1 MRTVP
6 PKSKHE
12 ILQRAIPMFAESGFK
27 GVTMRAIAGR
37 VGLTAA
43 SLYHH
48 FPDKESLYL
57 AALKQ
62 AFADRSRALGEA
74 LTAPAPP
81 AERLRLLILRPCERM
96 QRDSTFTR
104 LVQREILDGDE
115 KRLRLVAKQVFHE
128 VFAAITALC
137 RELAPACDSFL
148 LSTSIIGLVVHYY
161 QFTPIRSYLP
171 GSRPEYD
178 QAATVARHITTL
190 LLNGINLK
198 QESEFRSQDSE

>member
-74 LTAPAPP
+74 LTAPAA
-81 AERLRLLILRPCERM
+81 AEACM
-96 QRDSTFTR
+96 TDSGMS
-104 LVQREILDGDE
+104 LGPW
-115 KRLRLVAKQVFHE
+115 K
-128 VFAAITALC
+128 
-137 RELAPACDSFL
+137 APQ
-148 LSTSIIGLVVHYY
+148 T
-161 QFTPIRSYLP
+161 
-171 GSRPEYD
+171 
-178 QAATVARHITTL
+178 
-190 LLNGINLK
+190 
-198 QESEFRSQDSE
+198 